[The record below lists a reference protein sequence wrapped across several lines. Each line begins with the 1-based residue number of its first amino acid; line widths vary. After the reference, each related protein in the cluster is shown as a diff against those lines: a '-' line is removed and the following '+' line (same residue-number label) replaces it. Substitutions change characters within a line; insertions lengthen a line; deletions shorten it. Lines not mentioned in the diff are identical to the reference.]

1 MSGEITNYG
10 TLLKKATTSIGEL
23 VKIDPP
29 EYTNPAVEATNHAS
43 GGVRNFISG
52 GLREMTAFKAT
63 INYKIADIALL
74 VTDLVA
80 GTNAAYTVLFPD
92 ASSMRFHAIPTSIKP
107 LSADAQKPDVMQ
119 AEITFQPTDSLD
131 LSS

>member
-29 EYTNPAVEATNHAS
+29 EYTNPTVEATNHAS

-80 GTNAAYTVLFPD
+80 GTMPRIRYYFQMQAQCV
-92 ASSMRFHAIPTSIKP
+92 SMRSRPASNPFRRTRRSRTSCRLRSHSNPPIA
-107 LSADAQKPDVMQ
+107 L
-119 AEITFQPTDSLD
+119 T
-131 LSS
+131 